1 MAQQINPP
9 RGMRDFLPADKA
21 RRERVLSTILDTY
34 RRHGFTQIET
44 PVLEE
49 LSRLTSGMGGDNEKL
64 AFRVLRRGLTPEKL
78 QHALETGDEADLS
91 DLGLRFDL
99 TVPLAR
105 YYASHHAELPKV
117 FRSIQAGPVWRA
129 ERPQKG
135 RYRQFVQCDIDILGE
150 PSVLAELELITAT
163 SAALAEL
170 GLTGATIRIN
180 DRGVLNAIL
189 ADSGFAEADTARVLI
204 SIDKLDKIGADGVL
218 AELRDAGLGAQ
229 AERLGGFLERVERL
243 GLQPL
248 SREAI
253 TTALGDIE
261 APAAMENL
269 VTIADALAAT
279 TAGDASAATT
289 ADAAGVRRKG
299 APAAAK
305 LVFDPTL
312 VRGMGYYTGTI
323 FEISHPSSKSS
334 VGGGGRYDGM
344 IGRFLGQ
351 QVPAAG
357 FSIGFERIIDL
368 VDDSASGPEGGLVLL
383 ADRRAAAANLI
394 VIKAQAL
401 AQTDHTRVDIVT
413 EPKKAGR
420 LLDEL
425 AADGYTHFARVPADA
440 TSLAEI
446 EVRSLG

>member
-64 AFRVLRRGLTPEKL
+64 AFRVLRRGLTREKL

-150 PSVLAELELITAT
+150 PTVLAELELITAT

-170 GLTGATIRIN
+170 GLIGATIRIN
-180 DRGVLNAIL
+180 DRGILNAIL

-229 AERLGGFLERVERL
+229 AERLGAFLERVEQL

-248 SREAI
+248 SREAV
-253 TTALGDIE
+253 TKALGDIE
-261 APAAMENL
+261 APEAVDNL
-269 VTIADALAAT
+269 VTIAEALAAT
-279 TAGDASAATT
+279 TADDAPA
-289 ADAAGVRRKG
+289 AAGARRRG
-299 APAAAK
+299 APAAAR

-383 ADRRAAAANLI
+383 ADRKAPAPNLI

-425 AADGYTHFARVPADA
+425 AADGYTHFARVAADTVA
-440 TSLAEI
+440 YADL
-446 EVRSLG
+446 EVRPLG